1 MVLKNQRPDFD
12 IYNCGSPKIEKI
24 KIKIKLSGQKNCQFF
39 CGSLYENCILFY
51 FLTLQKPKTT
61 VL

>member
-12 IYNCGSPKIEKI
+12 IYNCGSPKIEK
-24 KIKIKLSGQKNCQFF
+24 KKKKSNYLARKTAN
-39 CGSLYENCILFY
+39 SL
-51 FLTLQKPKTT
+51 T